1 MVRKILAAVEEVVFK
16 GMAILVM
23 EETSVLLALP
33 AAMLVVNLMATVD
46 LYDDVIDGFHIAF
59 RLQRKLS
66 TKELM
71 CLNCG
76 AGEDS

>member
-1 MVRKILAAVEEVVFK
+1 
-16 GMAILVM
+16 MALQAF
-23 EETSVLLALP
+23 T
-33 AAMLVVNLMATVD
+33 D

-71 CLNCG
+71 FLNCG
-76 AGEDS
+76 AGDDS

>member
-1 MVRKILAAVEEVVFK
+1 MDLQAFI
-16 GMAILVM
+16 
-23 EETSVLLALP
+23 
-33 AAMLVVNLMATVD
+33 D